1 MKKIFFV
8 AILAFASTVG
18 FSQDDT
24 YQQQID
30 SIEKLFTYEH
40 GTITLQNGIGNI
52 EIPAGFKYLEP
63 VQAEQVIVD
72 LWGNPR
78 TANITLGLI
87 LPEHQGILSDS
98 GYVFNI
104 QYDEIG
110 YVKDDDA
117 DEIDYDEL
125 LTHMQK
131 DAEEENKERI
141 AQNYEPISIV
151 GWAAKPFYDK
161 DKKVLHWAKEIK
173 FGNQEMN
180 TLNYNIRVLGRKGV
194 IILNAIA
201 SMPNLALVQKDVD
214 KVLTIV
220 KFNEGH
226 KYENFDSSIDEVA
239 AWTIGGLVA
248 GKVLAKVGFLALIL
262 KFWKII
268 ALAIAGFF
276 GAFWKKFKKNK
287 EENTTGSPET
297 KADVPNPPVAETR
310 PLQLSDNT
318 TVPTVEAEN
327 DKEDSI
333 KQI

>member
-1 MKKIFFV
+1 MKKAFLVVIT
-8 AILAFASTVG
+8 AFASTFG
-18 FSQDDT
+18 FSQDEN
-24 YQQQID
+24 YQLQID
-30 SIEKLFTYEH
+30 SIEKSFTYEH
-40 GTITLQNGIGNI
+40 GTVTLRNGIGNI
-52 EIPAGFKYLEP
+52 EIPTGFKYLEP
-63 VQAEQVIVD
+63 VQAEKVLVD

-78 TANITLGLI
+78 SPDITLGLI

-98 GYVFNI
+98 GYVFNV

-125 LTHMQK
+125 LTQMQQET
-131 DAEEENKERI
+131 EEENQERVR
-141 AQNYEPISIV
+141 QNYEPITIV

-161 DKKVLHWAKEIK
+161 DKKILHWAKEVK
-173 FGNQEMN
+173 FGNNEIN

-194 IILNAIA
+194 IVLNAIA
-201 SMPNLALVQKDVD
+201 SMPHLPMVQKDIN

-220 KFNEGH
+220 KFNEGL

-262 KFWKII
+262 KFWKLI
-268 ALAIAGFF
+268 ALAVAGFF
-276 GAFWKKFKKNK
+276 GAFWKKFKKKK
-287 EENTTGSPET
+287 EENGTTIPET
-297 KADVPNPPVAETR
+297 KAIDVQSEPLAETQ

-318 TVPTVEAEN
+318 TISTDETLNNSESNP
-327 DKEDSI
+327 K
-333 KQI
+333 